1 MMRVF
6 KINIMLLFVIILISC
21 SKENN
26 IQLEDDII
34 IETPEANNKP
44 NILLVIADDMGLDA
58 CPGYDLGITKPT
70 MPNLESMIN
79 SGVRFNNVWS
89 NPTCSPTRSSIITGK
104 YGFKTGVLKVGD
116 ELSTSET
123 SIQQYL
129 DNSLGTTYS
138 QAVIGKWHLSEN
150 INHPTNLGINY
161 YAGLLTGGV
170 SSYWDWNLTEN
181 NITTNSI
188 EYSTTKITDLA
199 VNWIGNQTKPWFLW
213 LAYNA
218 PHTPFHLPP
227 NELHSQGAL
236 PTDDASVEA
245 NPLPYYMAMLE
256 AMDSEMGRL
265 ISSLSE
271 EEKENTIIIFIGDN
285 GTPQQVAQEYNSL
298 RTKGSLYQGGV
309 NVPMIISG
317 KGVNRFN
324 TTEDALINT
333 TDLFATIANIAGVDV
348 DKINDSQ
355 NFKELLSNDNEIFRD
370 YVYAEAG
377 SGIENSDYTI
387 RNKTHKY
394 LLFEDGTEKLYNLS
408 TDPLESI
415 NLMHAHQLPLNSADE
430 LIKDKLVLQLN
441 EIRQ

>member
-1 MMRVF
+1 M
-6 KINIMLLFVIILISC
+6 ILLSVIILISC

-70 MPNLESMIN
+70 MPNLESMIH

-104 YGFKTGVLKVGD
+104 YGFRTGVLKVGD

-129 DNSLGTTYS
+129 DNNLSVTYN

-150 INHPTNLGINY
+150 INHPTNMGINY

-170 SSYWDWNLTEN
+170 SSYWDWNLSEN
-181 NITTNSI
+181 NITTNST

-199 VNWIGNQTKPWFLW
+199 INWVENQTQPWFLW

-218 PHTPFHLPP
+218 PHTPFHLPQ
-227 NELHSQGAL
+227 NELHSQGVL
-236 PTDDASVEA
+236 PTNDASIEA

-298 RTKGSLYQGGV
+298 RTKGSLYQGGI

-324 TTEDALINT
+324 VTEDALINT
-333 TDLFATIANIAGVDV
+333 TDLFATIANIAGVNV

-355 NFKELLSNDNEIFRD
+355 NFKELLSNHNETFRD
-370 YVYAEAG
+370 YVYAETG
-377 SGIENSDYTI
+377 SGIGNSDYTI

-415 NLMHAHQLPLNSADE
+415 NLMHAHQLPLNSTDE
-430 LIKDKLVLQLN
+430 LIKGELVLKLN

>member
-1 MMRVF
+1 
-6 KINIMLLFVIILISC
+6 MLLFVIILISC

>member
-1 MMRVF
+1 
-6 KINIMLLFVIILISC
+6 
-21 SKENN
+21 
-26 IQLEDDII
+26 
-34 IETPEANNKP
+34 
-44 NILLVIADDMGLDA
+44 MGLDA

-70 MPNLESMIN
+70 MPNLESMIS

-104 YGFKTGVLKVGD
+104 YGFRTGVLKVGD

-129 DNSLGTTYS
+129 DNNLGVTYN

-150 INHPTNLGINY
+150 INHPTNMGINY

-170 SSYWDWNLTEN
+170 SSYWDWNLSEN
-181 NITTNSI
+181 NITTNST

-199 VNWIGNQTKPWFLW
+199 VNWVENQTQPWFLW

-227 NELHSQGAL
+227 NELHSQGTL
-236 PTDDASVEA
+236 PTDDASIEA

-265 ISSLSE
+265 IGSLSE

-298 RTKGSLYQGGV
+298 RTKGSLCQGGI

-333 TDLFATIANIAGVDV
+333 TDLFATIANIAGVNV

-355 NFKELLSNDNEIFRD
+355 NFKELLSNDNETFRD
-370 YVYAEAG
+370 YVYAETG

-430 LIKDKLVLQLN
+430 LIKDELVLKLN